1 MLDKALSCFI
11 LEARKKDGQFYPD
24 ATVKNILSALFRVY
38 KHNVGANN
46 VESSSRERYYPTL
59 HNSLDSHLRMLCSN
73 GIGLEVKKAA
83 VVKAEDEAQLW
94 TSGIIG
100 LNCPKTLLNAVF
112 F

>member
-1 MLDKALSCFI
+1 ML
-11 LEARKKDGQFYPD
+11 R
-24 ATVKNILSALFRVY
+24 
-38 KHNVGANN
+38 
-46 VESSSRERYYPTL
+46 
-59 HNSLDSHLRMLCSN
+59 SN